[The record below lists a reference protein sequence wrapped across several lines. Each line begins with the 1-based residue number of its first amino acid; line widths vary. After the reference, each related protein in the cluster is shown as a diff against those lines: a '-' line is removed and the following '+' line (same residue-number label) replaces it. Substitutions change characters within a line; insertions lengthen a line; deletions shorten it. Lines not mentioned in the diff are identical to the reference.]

1 MRSICIERDRTL
13 HSLKILHQDQVEAL
27 NKKMCELQSK
37 NETDKTNFLAD
48 IESLNEKMNDLNTQL
63 FLKNNKISKMVI
75 EMNKQE
81 IVLQKANEEL
91 KNVKICNRE
100 LDKKLSD
107 KTNENIGLN
116 DELIEKARNINLLI
130 IERDQM
136 SVEIDN
142 YNSTV
147 IHQQNEN
154 TSMKKKIH
162 DLETRIKELNDFLK
176 EKDAE
181 TEDKIKK
188 LNISFRQI
196 SKERDELK
204 QECQKLNQV
213 LGVTVT

>member
-1 MRSICIERDRTL
+1 M
-13 HSLKILHQDQVEAL
+13 
-27 NKKMCELQSK
+27 
-37 NETDKTNFLAD
+37 
-48 IESLNEKMNDLNTQL
+48 
-63 FLKNNKISKMVI
+63 
-75 EMNKQE
+75 
-81 IVLQKANEEL
+81 
-91 KNVKICNRE
+91 
-100 LDKKLSD
+100 
-107 KTNENIGLN
+107 N

-181 TEDKIKK
+181 TEDKIKSY
-188 LNISFRQI
+188 L
-196 SKERDELK
+196 LK
-204 QECQKLNQV
+204 
-213 LGVTVT
+213 